1 MYLIADSGSTKCN
14 WLLTNNDGEQL
25 GRYDTIGFNPLFQSS
40 EDIALEIKQNE
51 GLFAIA
57 PQVQKVYY
65 YGAGVSSDAKARIV
79 RRALSHVFAGAEVI
93 TGHDLTAAAY
103 ASYNGSTC
111 ICCILG
117 TGSNSCLFDGNHL
130 IEKVPSLGFILGDEG
145 SGAYFG
151 KQLVSAYLY
160 NKLPDD
166 MVRELE
172 KGYGLTKTDIFE
184 AVYQKP
190 RPNVYLARLAPFIHK
205 HKHHPLLAD
214 ILHKGFVAF
223 ITEHVLCYENAKQL
237 PVNFVGSIAHI
248 FSNELH
254 KAAEECGITIGEIV
268 KQPIERLVKYHV
280 ERVFNQE

>member
-14 WLLTNNDGEQL
+14 WLLTNDNGEQL

-51 GLFAIA
+51 ALFAIA
-57 PQVQKVYY
+57 SQVQKVFY
-65 YGAGVSSDAKARIV
+65 YGAGVSSDEKARIV
-79 RRALSHVFAGAEVI
+79 RRALSHVFANAAI
-93 TGHDLTAAAY
+93 ATGHDLTAAAY
-103 ASYNGSTC
+103 ASYNGTPC

-117 TGSNSCLFDGNHL
+117 TGSNSCFFDGETL
-130 IEKVPSLGFILGDEG
+130 SEKVPSLGFILGDEG

-160 NKLPDD
+160 NKLPEE
-166 MVRELE
+166 MARELE
-172 KGYGLTKTDIFE
+172 SDYALTKADIFE

-205 HKHHPLLAD
+205 HKQHPLIAD

-223 ITEHVLCYENAKQL
+223 ITEHVLCYEHVKQT

-248 FSNELH
+248 FSAELH
-254 KAAEECGITIGEIV
+254 KAAQECGITIGEIIQ
-268 KQPIERLVKYHV
+268 QPIDRLVRYHV
-280 ERVFNQE
+280 ERVFNQ